1 MALTNYNELKTS
13 IADFLNRD
21 DLTNIIPDFITFAET
36 NINRDIRHWRM
47 EKRANAVLDTQYT
60 ALPTDFI
67 EPIRLTINTANT
79 KPLEVVGNFEIATI
93 RSEIANTT
101 GEPKYYTIIDGAI
114 EVLPRP
120 DKAYTLELLYYG
132 RIPPLNAQTT
142 TNWLLQYH
150 PDILLYGSLIHSAPY
165 LADDTRIPVWGAYY
179 ASAVAKLNDQSENAR
194 SGGSGRRMKIRS
206 YV

>member
-79 KPLEVVGNFEIATI
+79 KAFRGC
-93 RSEIANTT
+93 
-101 GEPKYYTIIDGAI
+101 
-114 EVLPRP
+114 
-120 DKAYTLELLYYG
+120 
-132 RIPPLNAQTT
+132 
-142 TNWLLQYH
+142 W
-150 PDILLYGSLIHSAPY
+150 
-165 LADDTRIPVWGAYY
+165 
-179 ASAVAKLNDQSENAR
+179 
-194 SGGSGRRMKIRS
+194 
-206 YV
+206 